1 MIILDRRDV
10 IIYVYMYTWKHKLGS
25 WGCSTDW
32 DMNVNLR
39 LTDWSGFDSTS
50 FVYIYTHTCIVLRSN
65 LQLLTCR
72 NVSSIRLK
80 LQHIEPT
87 YYPFLVCFLFWSLCS
102 PCVIAIFCHWH
113 CHLLSSWICSHSI
126 FNNTVCVCTYSM
138 SSFFPVVCLVY
149 FFC

>member
-1 MIILDRRDV
+1 MPLF
-10 IIYVYMYTWKHKLGS
+10 MYTCTHENTNSALEAVAQTGTWMWIWGWLTDLGS
-25 WGCSTDW
+25 ILPALCI
-32 DMNVNLR
+32 
-39 LTDWSGFDSTS
+39 
-50 FVYIYTHTCIVLRSN
+50 YIYTHTCIVLRSN

-72 NVSSIRLK
+72 NVSSTRLK